1 VQLACNLRL
10 FHLIQALA
18 GPDAVPTGSGTGITT
33 HDTSIVT
40 ISGEQPDA
48 QASPQPGRITISEGG
63 SRADVLFVVGVA

>member
-1 VQLACNLRL
+1 VQPPL

-40 ISGEQPDA
+40 ISEEQPDA
-48 QASPQPGRITISEGG
+48 QASSAAWPHHCLRQQEPTVTTNSVMKWY
-63 SRADVLFVVGVA
+63 SL